1 MSCSSTVSPSSPWR
15 KHIYTEY
22 PADRHHRI
30 CAATCSLS
38 GRWCLAGTQPI
49 SGRTQ
54 HIPSSGRGK
63 GRGASS
69 RELEAD
75 GAGLAEHLGWAGG
88 ADCRSCG
95 HGRPRCFT
103 PVLLRANVP
112 QRNARLLPP
121 NPSAL
126 TVKQVLLQYFF
137 SHFFWANCNI
147 SAWSLCKEKKTSS
160 KQIKALPISEGK
172 EASLHPCSPP
182 SVTDLIL
189 LSVSGSCWS

>member
-1 MSCSSTVSPSSPWR
+1 M
-15 KHIYTEY
+15 
-22 PADRHHRI
+22 
-30 CAATCSLS
+30 
-38 GRWCLAGTQPI
+38 AGTQPI

-147 SAWSLCKEKKTSS
+147 SAWSLCKEKNPPLPDRS
-160 KQIKALPISEGK
+160 KPSQSLKEKKQVSIPAALPQSQT
-172 EASLHPCSPP
+172 LSPYQYLGAAGP
-182 SVTDLIL
+182 KLTSAGGI
-189 LSVSGSCWS
+189 C